1 MDELSPAG
9 RQAIIRGIVIKHD
22 RYRETIEGLRRFH
35 HPVRGGLHSTGCL
48 SALIG
53 DARSG
58 KSFATNRF
66 VQQHPQR
73 LGESGKII
81 PVVYADMPIEGVGGP
96 RAILEHLADAL
107 DMPPPTKINNPT
119 LVHRVLQTI
128 VDRQVEHIFL
138 DEWDQVF
145 REGGKSLMGFGRGLI
160 RKILNL
166 NTVSVTCIGLT
177 DTYKLLRTDGQL
189 TGRGGL
195 PYIALK
201 PYNWRNGEEQSSF
214 RLLCDEFDR
223 ALPFDLHAGLGAP
236 DFAERLHWTSD
247 GNIGRLRMMIEAAA
261 ALAINE
267 GSDRIEMSHFA
278 EAYEV
283 RKPLKTSFNPFIDSM
298 SKAPKPEPA
307 GPPKSREP
315 TVSDTFSKARNYRP
329 EGLNGASI

>member
-1 MDELSPAG
+1 MDDLSPAG
-9 RQAIIRGIVIKHD
+9 RQAVIKAIVIKHD
-22 RYRETIEGLRRFH
+22 RYRETIEGLRAFH
-35 HPVRGGLHSTGCL
+35 HPVKGGLHSTGCL

-53 DARSG
+53 DARTG
-58 KSFATNRF
+58 KSFATDRY
-66 VQQHPQR
+66 VRQHPPK
-73 LGESGKII
+73 LGERGKIM

-119 LVHRVLQTI
+119 LVNRVLQTI

-166 NTVSVTCIGLT
+166 NTVSVTCIGLIA
-177 DTYKLLRTDGQL
+177 TYELLRKDGQL

-195 PYIALK
+195 PYIALR
-201 PYNWRNGEEQSSF
+201 PYNWANHDEKSSF

-223 ALPFDLHAGLGAP
+223 ALPFNQRSDLGAL
-236 DFAERLHWTSD
+236 DFAERLHWISD
-247 GNIGRLRMMIEAAA
+247 GNIGRLRVMIEAAA

-267 GSDRIEMSHFA
+267 GSDRIERTHFA
-278 EAYEV
+278 DAYEV
-283 RKPLKTSFNPFIDSM
+283 RKPLKTRFNPFVDNM
-298 SKAPKPEPA
+298 SKAPKPAPAEPSR
-307 GPPKSREP
+307 SREP
-315 TVSDTFSKARNYRP
+315 SVSDMFSKARNHKP
-329 EGLNGASI
+329 EELNGGSV